1 MRHSDIV
8 ITFIPHK
15 TPYLNISID
24 LFIGNDNVLP
34 VFSLGGQASRCS
46 MFWTGKA

>member
-1 MRHSDIV
+1 MRHSNIV
-8 ITFIPHK
+8 IAFIPYK

-34 VFSLGGQASRCS
+34 VFSLSGQASQCLMS
-46 MFWTGKA
+46 WTGKA